1 MNDKEV
7 TYEFYHI
14 KGFFLV
20 DGNLDCRFDMLVPS
34 FIDVVEFF
42 RAIDLTEQY
51 DVVKCFPEGI
61 KEI

>member
-1 MNDKEV
+1 MND
-7 TYEFYHI
+7 YEYYRI

-20 DGNLDCRFDMLVPS
+20 ENNLDCRFDMLLPS
-34 FIDVVEFF
+34 FADVIEFF

-51 DVVKCFPEGI
+51 DVVKCYPEET